1 MLQVAFFKG
10 RHPGL
15 KGLFGQ
21 AIKSWENGL
30 YSHVELVFS
39 DGVCGSAMYWD
50 GGVRL
55 KSVVEFTEGDWDFVT
70 LPDYLEAPARQWF
83 IDHAGKAYDFFG
95 DVKIVL
101 PFIKGSNDTWFC
113 SRSIAA
119 ALGIEDSGRYE
130 PNVLASAVKIF
141 NRKAP

>member
-1 MLQVAFFKG
+1 MLQLAFFKG

-21 AIKSWENGL
+21 AIKTWERGD
-30 YSHVELVFS
+30 YSHVEMIFS
-39 DGVCGSAMYWD
+39 DGVCGSAVYWD

-55 KSVVEFTEGDWDFVT
+55 KSSIVFKDGDWDFVT
-70 LPDYLEAPARQWF
+70 LPDYLEAPAREWF
-83 IDHAGKAYDFFG
+83 ETNKGKAYDFFG

-101 PFIKGSNDTWFC
+101 PFIKGSNDTFFC
-113 SRSIAA
+113 SRSVAA
-119 ALGIEDSGRYE
+119 SLGIDDTGRYE